1 MQKRF
6 AQENFSKKKSMH
18 SNEHSEKVPKSI
30 SEELISKKKKNAV
43 AGTFT
48 LTLPSVMV
56 RLQRKGMQ
64 K

>member
-6 AQENFSKKKSMH
+6 AQDNFSKKKSMH

-30 SEELISKKKKNAV
+30 CEELISPKKYAAV
-43 AGTFT
+43 GTLT
-48 LTLPSVMV
+48 LTLPSLMSP
-56 RLQRKGMQ
+56 LQGKGMQ